1 MARIFPSALLAVVS
15 LLLPPSGLAGEW
27 NPDKSVKIVVP
38 FNPGGG
44 TDQQARL
51 VEKEFMEE
59 FGQPLS
65 FVYKP
70 GADGAVGA
78 TELKDYPADGYNI
91 AVHTFPLIM
100 MNTLTGKGRY
110 SMDDFDYLGISSLM
124 WPCL

>member
-65 FVYKP
+65 FV
-70 GADGAVGA
+70 
-78 TELKDYPADGYNI
+78 
-91 AVHTFPLIM
+91 
-100 MNTLTGKGRY
+100 
-110 SMDDFDYLGISSLM
+110 
-124 WPCL
+124 